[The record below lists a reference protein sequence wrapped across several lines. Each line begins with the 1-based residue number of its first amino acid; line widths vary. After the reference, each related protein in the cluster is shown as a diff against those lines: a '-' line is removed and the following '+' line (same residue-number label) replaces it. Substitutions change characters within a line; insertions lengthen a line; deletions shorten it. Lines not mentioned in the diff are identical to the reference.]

1 MPNLSCFSGFLSDVK
16 GIAVTSVA
24 LGKAHGVLLTNKG
37 QVYTFGLNNKGQ
49 CGREFV
55 AGGSS
60 KERKYFFYINA
71 DYFCVVC
78 LSVITSRSLKWKIE
92 NYAMHSNVVPFQNY
106 LLQK

>member
-60 KERKYFFYINA
+60 KECKYFFTSMQITSVLSA
-71 DYFCVVC
+71 C
-78 LSVITSRSLKWKIE
+78 LSSPQDL
-92 NYAMHSNVVPFQNY
+92 
-106 LLQK
+106 